1 MRKTYAYNGIT
12 IGLLLGLAVGVST
25 ENMMLGI
32 LAAIGASVVC
42 FLLIRGLEN
51 LMYKGTEKAAEAI
64 TRKLDEQLA
73 KKMHKD
79 EE

>member
-12 IGLLLGLAVGVST
+12 IGLLVGLGVGVAT
-25 ENMMLGI
+25 DNLVLGI
-32 LAAIGASVVC
+32 LAAIGVSVVC

-64 TRKLDEQLA
+64 TRKLDERHAQ
-73 KKMHKD
+73 KMHKD